1 MPKQWVDLKLRQ
13 NGGMQC
19 RCKRYLFAHSSKKGW
34 KDFSQ
39 ISMCLQLRHQQQ
51 EEEEALVNQR
61 RDKQQGEGKGGRSSS
76 NSQRVAWE
84 TVRQV
89 KGKGSSQVSGL
100 RSLVSQL
107 VQPVPSQSGVIYLH
121 SSYKLYCKQTTSF
134 NFNLKNCYLCWRML
148 PRPLT
153 TQQPSRETA
162 RHFARQTKS
171 EQEAGGTEEA
181 HSTSTGRCI
190 CWRSWPHQ
198 MWA

>member
-1 MPKQWVDLKLRQ
+1 MAACSADA
-13 NGGMQC
+13 NDI
-19 RCKRYLFAHSSKKGW
+19 FAHSSKKGW

-39 ISMCLQLRHQQQ
+39 ISMCLQLRQQQKQQQ
-51 EEEEALVNQR
+51 EEEA
-61 RDKQQGEGKGGRSSS
+61 RSSS
-76 NSQRVAWE
+76 NSSQRVAWE

-89 KGKGSSQVSGL
+89 KGKGSSQLSGL
-100 RSLVSQL
+100 SSLVSQL

-171 EQEAGGTEEA
+171 EQEAGGSPLNIRRGGEWTEEED
-181 HSTSTGRCI
+181 
-190 CWRSWPHQ
+190 WPNQ